1 MLLDLE
7 LLEPA
12 RELDRAEPTF
22 LLVLKTSRAEPA
34 RYINE
39 LNRAVAP
46 SCPAP
51 VTSLVLRDSVLP
63 LNPTPKTSTYSP
75 LSRTPSLPIDLSPP
89 FNAHKIRAFLF
100 PVHERSNQITTIHP
114 IPMAAL
120 PFVLLASA
128 LMATTATTAGA
139 LGVNWGTMSTRRLP
153 PKVVAR
159 LLTDNGFNK
168 VKIFDADEATMEGL
182 AGTNV
187 ETMIAVPN
195 DLLAAVAGAY
205 ARAKEWVKENVT
217 RYAFDGGVNIRFVAV
232 GNEPFLRAYNGSFDK
247 VTVPALKNIQRA
259 LDESGHGAA
268 VKATVPVNA
277 DVYDSPPSNPVP
289 SAGRF
294 RDDVVDVM
302 ADIVRFLNKSG
313 APLTVNIYPFLSL
326 YGNDDFPLDYAFFP
340 DSGGGKTTAAK
351 VAKPVVDGKVVYT
364 NVFDANF
371 DTLVSA
377 LKRIGFGHLPVM
389 IGEVGWP
396 TDGDKHATSALAER
410 FYAGLLR
417 RLASRKGTPLRP
429 NTRIEVYLFGLIDED
444 AKSVAP
450 GNFERHWGLFTFD
463 GRPKFP
469 LDLHGVGRPAM
480 PVPARGVEYL
490 PRRWCVLNPD
500 AVAGE
505 DEEDGRIA
513 DNVGYACARADCT
526 ALGYGCS
533 CGGVLDARANASY
546 AFNAYYQAQGQVESA
561 CDFQG
566 LAVVVDDDAS
576 RGGCNFSV
584 QVVGSGAAVAVAVAA
599 RTMAAAGL
607 AAMIL
612 LVVL

>member
-1 MLLDLE
+1 
-7 LLEPA
+7 
-12 RELDRAEPTF
+12 
-22 LLVLKTSRAEPA
+22 
-34 RYINE
+34 
-39 LNRAVAP
+39 
-46 SCPAP
+46 
-51 VTSLVLRDSVLP
+51 
-63 LNPTPKTSTYSP
+63 
-75 LSRTPSLPIDLSPP
+75 
-89 FNAHKIRAFLF
+89 
-100 PVHERSNQITTIHP
+100 
-114 IPMAAL
+114 MAAL

-128 LMATTATTAGA
+128 LMAAPAATTANA

-187 ETMIAVPN
+187 ETMVAVPN
-195 DLLAAVAGAY
+195 DLLAAVAGDY
-205 ARAKEWVKENVT
+205 ARAKEWVKANVT

-247 VTVPALKNIQRA
+247 VTVPALRNIQRA
-259 LDESGHGAA
+259 LDEAGHGAA

-277 DVYDSPPSNPVP
+277 DVYDSPASNPVP

-377 LKRIGFGHLPVM
+377 LKKIGFGHLPVM

-417 RLASRKGTPLRP
+417 RLVSRKGTPLRP

-469 LDLHGVGRPAM
+469 LGLHGVGRPAM
-480 PVPARGVEYL
+480 PAPATSVEYL

-500 AVAGE
+500 ADVAGDDE
-505 DEEDGRIA
+505 EEDGRIA

-533 CGGVLDARANASY
+533 CGGVLDARGNVSY

-584 QVVGSGAAVAVAVAA
+584 QVVGSGGTVAAVAVA
-599 RTMAAAGL
+599 RTMAAVAGL